1 MPYSQEFSG
10 AVSPRPL
17 GGGPFVLLDDASAG
31 GKGGGAGVRAR
42 LYTDPQAVVVAR
54 RPEEVAG
61 ALARLDA
68 LSAQGFWLAGYIAYE
83 AGLALEE
90 RLAPLAAARCG
101 ADGPLLWFGAF
112 AGVRH
117 LDRAGLDTWLSG
129 NGAAAKGLA
138 GRGGAIGPLE
148 PTLSVGGYAR
158 AFAAIS
164 EAIAAGDIYQAN
176 LTFALAGSWRG
187 DPLALYAA
195 LRGRGGGAHGGVVYD
210 GSHWLLSASP
220 ELFFESDGSGAVTL
234 RPMKGTRPR
243 GATPEQDAALAA
255 QLAASEKDRAE
266 NLMIVDLMR
275 NDLSRVARPGSVRV
289 EAPFAVET
297 YPSLHQMVTTVKGQ
311 LAGDGGALALVRA
324 LFPCGSVT
332 GAPKIR
338 AMELLCENER
348 DPRGAYCGA
357 IGRID
362 PAGGEGATAGAADL
376 SGAAA
381 FNVAIRTLRL
391 TPDEGK
397 TGEAAMGRAVMGVG
411 SAIVA
416 DSQCLPEWRE
426 CLVKGGF
433 VHQPTPDSD
442 GGGQPASGQPASG
455 GGVAGFDLIETM
467 RFTLEEGIPL
477 LELHLERMGAS
488 ARALGFSFD
497 RHAARN
503 AIQALCFEAEGPAK
517 LRLTLARS
525 GATCLEAADMPADL
539 VGPQNEPVTCA
550 VLPLPLD
557 PGDWR
562 LAHKISE
569 RWLYEAG
576 LRAARAAGAAE
587 ALLLRDDGL
596 ITEGCFTNIFVAR
609 DGLLLTPPLGLGL
622 LPGVLRRH
630 LLDEGRAAEAELRLA
645 DLAGGFFI
653 GNALRGLMP
662 ALLLA

>member
-1 MPYSQEFSG
+1 MPASSALPGAFSSLPSG
-10 AVSPRPL
+10 T
-17 GGGPFVLLDDASAG
+17 PFVLLDDASADA
-31 GKGGGAGVRAR
+31 GAGARKAGRAR
-42 LYTDPQAVVVAR
+42 LYTDAREVVVAR
-54 RPEEVAG
+54 RAEDVAPC
-61 ALARLDA
+61 LARLDA

-83 AGLALEE
+83 AGLALEA
-90 RLAPLAAARCG
+90 RLAARADERCG

-112 AGVRH
+112 AAVEH
-117 LDRAGLDTWLSG
+117 LAGGEVEALLAQR
-129 NGAAAKGLA
+129 GAAGNA
-138 GRGGAIGPLE
+138 AIGPLE
-148 PTLSVGGYAR
+148 PTLSVGAYAR
-158 AFAAIS
+158 AFAALS

-195 LRGRGGGAHGGVVYD
+195 LRGNGGGAHGGVVHD

-220 ELFFESDGSGAVTL
+220 ELFFEMDSQGDVTL

-243 GATPEQDAALAA
+243 GATAQEDAALAA
-255 QLAASEKDRAE
+255 ELAASPKDRAE

-275 NDLSRVARPGSVRV
+275 NDLSRVAVPGSVRV

-297 YPSLHQMVTTVKGQ
+297 YPTLHQMVSTVRGQ
-311 LAGDGGALALVRA
+311 LAPDVGAVALVRA

-348 DPRGAYCGA
+348 DPRGPYCGA

-362 PAGGEGATAGAADL
+362 PPGAGMAPGDGADGRAAKGT
-376 SGAAA
+376 GAAA

-391 TPDEGK
+391 TPGEG
-397 TGEAAMGRAVMGVG
+397 GSGQNLGSPHGGGPNIGGRAVMGVG

-416 DSQCLPEWRE
+416 DSLCLPEWRE

-433 VHQPTPDSD
+433 VHQPTPDSHV
-442 GGGQPASGQPASG
+442 PA
-455 GGVAGFDLIETM
+455 VARFDLIETM
-467 RFTLEEGIPL
+467 RFTPEEGIPL
-477 LELHLERMGAS
+477 LGLHMDRISTS
-488 ARALGFSFD
+488 AQVLGFAFD
-497 RHAARN
+497 RHAVRN
-503 AIQALCFEAEGPAK
+503 AIQALCFEADGPTR

-525 GATCLEAADMPADL
+525 GATCLEASELPAPL
-539 VGPQNEPVTCA
+539 PAPAACA

-557 PGDWR
+557 TGDWR
-562 LAHKISE
+562 LAHKTTE

-576 LRAARAAGAAE
+576 LRAARAVGAAE

-596 ITEGCFTNIFVAR
+596 VTEGCFTNIFVER
-609 DGLLLTPPLGLGL
+609 DGLLLTPPASLGL

-630 LLDEGRAAEAELRLA
+630 LLDEGRAIEAELRLA

-653 GNALRGLMP
+653 GNALRGLLP
-662 ALLLA
+662 ALLLD